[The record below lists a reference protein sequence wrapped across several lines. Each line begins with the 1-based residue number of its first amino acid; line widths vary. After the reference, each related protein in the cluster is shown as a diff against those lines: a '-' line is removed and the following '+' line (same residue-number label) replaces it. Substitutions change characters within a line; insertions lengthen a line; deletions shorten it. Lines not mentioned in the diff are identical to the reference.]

1 MAFLPRPASGELDL
15 FARKVAIVIAIACAA
30 LFLWAVRGVLIL
42 VFIAAVLAAGIAP
55 AVWRVQVF
63 GRRYMRRRIQRGTAV
78 LIVYF
83 PFLLLTVFVAF
94 MTVPRLLTESREL
107 SSQLPVL
114 IEANILHPLERF
126 LPMNGV
132 REALF
137 QGGVANVPRAQ
148 IFGYVRS
155 TVEVFASLVAVLFMV
170 VYMLM
175 DSVRLRN
182 MMLLFYPA
190 EVRGQKR
197 RMFARMGKR
206 MSSWLSGQLILAGI
220 MGLAVFIGL
229 LVVRIPYAVPLAL
242 LAAMGEMVP
251 VIGPILGLTP
261 SLIIA
266 LLRSPWQFWSVLI
279 MALLFQKAEN
289 LFVAPRVMSRK
300 VLISPLAV
308 FIAFMMGASILGI
321 IGALMAIPMAAIVQV
336 VFDELFITP
345 RERRQDFGRTGSLM
359 KRPE

>member
-1 MAFLPRPASGELDL
+1 MAFYPRPGSGELEM
-15 FARKVAIVIAIACAA
+15 FARKIAMVIAFACAA
-30 LFLWAVRGVLIL
+30 FFLWAVRGVLIL

-55 AVWRVQVF
+55 AVWRVQVV

-94 MTVPRLLTESREL
+94 MTVPRLIIESREL
-107 SSQLPVL
+107 SAQLPTL
-114 IEANILHPLERF
+114 IETNILRPLERF
-126 LPMNGV
+126 FPMNGV
-132 REALF
+132 REAISQAEATSL
-137 QGGVANVPRAQ
+137 PRSQ
-148 IFGYVRS
+148 VFGYVRS

-175 DSVRLRN
+175 DSARLRN

-190 EVRGQKR
+190 EERGQKR

-206 MSSWLSGQLILAGI
+206 MSSWLSGQLLLAGI

-308 FIAFMMGASILGI
+308 FIAFMMGASLLGI
-321 IGALMAIPMAAIVQV
+321 IGALMAIPMAAIIQV
-336 VFDELFITP
+336 VFAELFVTQ